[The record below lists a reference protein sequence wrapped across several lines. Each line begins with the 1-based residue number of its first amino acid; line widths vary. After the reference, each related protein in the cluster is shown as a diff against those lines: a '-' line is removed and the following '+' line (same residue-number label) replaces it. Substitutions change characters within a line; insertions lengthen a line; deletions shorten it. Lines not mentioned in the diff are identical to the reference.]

1 VLPLTPDQLH
11 EVTAQVGF
19 ALWQTQIAESTVG
32 VYLVLVHKATVGQA
46 RVEVE
51 GMFANAGKSTL
62 GQLLRSIQATGTA
75 PQSLVDALDVFVP
88 RRNWLVHHSRHESH
102 RDMYSAAGRAALI
115 ARLAA
120 IADEA
125 LDVAKAFQA
134 ATEAQLESSGIPR
147 AQIDRDAARI
157 FNEWTTAA

>member
-1 VLPLTPDQLH
+1 VLPLTLDQLH

-32 VYLVLVHKATVGQA
+32 TYLVLVHKATVGQA
-46 RVEVE
+46 RAEVE
-51 GMFANAGKSTL
+51 GMFAKAGKSTL
-62 GQLLRSIQATGTA
+62 GQLLLSIEATGTA
-75 PQSLVDALDVFVP
+75 PQSLIDALDAFVP

-125 LDVAKAFQA
+125 LDLAKAFQV
-134 ATEAQLESSGIPR
+134 ATEAHLESIGIPR
-147 AQIDRDAARI
+147 AQIDRDVARI
-157 FNEWTTAA
+157 LNEWTTAA